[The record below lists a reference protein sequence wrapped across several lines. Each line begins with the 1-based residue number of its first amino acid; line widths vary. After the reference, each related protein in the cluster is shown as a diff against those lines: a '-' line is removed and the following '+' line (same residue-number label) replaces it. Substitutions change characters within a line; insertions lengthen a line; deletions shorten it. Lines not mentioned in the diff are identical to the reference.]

1 MITWMQRHKKW
12 LIVTIWVSTIAFVG
26 AGFVGWGSYN
36 YGKSDSAVAVV
47 GDKEIPLADLQT
59 EYSNLY
65 SQYQNMLGK
74 SFNQELAK
82 QFKLEQMA
90 LQRVIQKYL
99 FLNYADE
106 LGLMTTDLEVA
117 KELVKIP
124 SFLKDGK
131 FDKNTYIS
139 VLKQNRRTVSE
150 FEEQLKKDLLI
161 AKVQKIFNIDL
172 EENEIKNIGSLLF
185 SQDKVSIKIINDDMI
200 KITPTLDELKKYWEE
215 NKDNYKSPKGY
226 DISYFKVEN
235 IEGKD
240 IKAMKKEALREYL
253 NLKKEKIE
261 FQKKVTIYD
270 DSKFLPQEEL
280 NKVFTAQNNEI
291 LKPLLKDDNYYVV
304 KLNKKVEPKV
314 LPFEDVKSQI
324 NKDYIISE
332 KNKQLEE
339 LAKKELQNFKG
350 KDIGYVTRA
359 SDIEIADLTK
369 DEVSELLQAIFKSPT
384 KSNSLNLGS
393 KVVLYEI
400 TDTIMP
406 DFDEKNIEIV
416 KSSIQGAKINTI
428 TTAFLEKLQNK
439 YDVKSYLS
447 E

>member
-47 GDKEIPLADLQT
+47 GNKEVPLADLQT

-65 SQYQNMLGK
+65 AQYQNMLGK

-99 FLNYADE
+99 LLNYADE

-131 FDKNTYIS
+131 FDKNTYVS

-150 FEEQLKKDLLI
+150 FEDQLKKDLLV
-161 AKVQKIFNIDL
+161 AKVQKIFDIAL
-172 EENEIKNIGSLLF
+172 EKNEINNIGSLLF
-185 SQDKVSIKIINDDMI
+185 SQDKISIKIIKDDMI
-200 KITPTLDELKKYWEE
+200 KITPTFDELKKYWEK
-215 NKDNYKSPKGY
+215 NKENYKSPKGY
-226 DISYFKVEN
+226 EISYYKLEN
-235 IEGKD
+235 IDGKD
-240 IKAMKKEALREYL
+240 TKEMKKEALREYL
-253 NLKKEKIE
+253 DLKKEKNQ
-261 FQKKVTIYD
+261 FQKTITIYD
-270 DSKFLPQEEL
+270 NSDFLPKEEL
-280 NKVFTAQNNEI
+280 DKVITAENNEVLKPI
-291 LKPLLKDDNYYVV
+291 LKDNSYYVIRM
-304 KLNKKVEPKV
+304 NKKVAAQT

-324 NKDYIISE
+324 NKAYIVE
-332 KNKQLEE
+332 QKNKQLEE
-339 LAKKELQNFKG
+339 LAQKELKNFNG
-350 KDIGYVTRA
+350 VNIGYVTRA
-359 SDIEIADLTK
+359 SDIEVNGLTK
-369 DEVSELLQAIFKSPT
+369 EETTQVLQTIFKSP
-384 KSNSLNLGS
+384 KKMNYVNLGT
-393 KVVLYEI
+393 KIVLFEI
-400 TDTIMP
+400 TDTMMP
-406 DFDEKNIEIV
+406 TLDEKNIEIV
-416 KSSIQGAKINTI
+416 KSSIEGAKTNAI
-428 TTAFLEKLQNK
+428 TSVFLEKLQNK

>member
-106 LGLMTTDLEVA
+106 LGLMTTDLEVV

-161 AKVQKIFNIDL
+161 TKIQKIFNINL

-185 SQDKVSIKIINDDMI
+185 SQDKISIKIINDDMI
-200 KITPTLDELKKYWEE
+200 KITPTLDELKKHWEE
-215 NKDNYKSPKGY
+215 NKNNYKSPKGY

-261 FQKKVTIYD
+261 FQKTVTIYD
-270 DSKFLPQEEL
+270 DSNFLPQEEL
-280 NKVFTAQNNEI
+280 NKVFTAQNNEV
-291 LKPLLKDDNYYVV
+291 LKPLLKDNNYYVV
-304 KLNKKVEPKV
+304 KLNKKVEPKI
-314 LPFEDVKSQI
+314 LPFEDIKSQV
-324 NKDYIISE
+324 NKDYIMSE

-339 LAKKELQNFKG
+339 LANKELQNFKG
-350 KDIGYVTRA
+350 KDIGYITRA

-369 DEVSELLQAIFKSPT
+369 DEVSQLLQAIFKSPT

-393 KVVLYEI
+393 KIVLYEI
-400 TDTIMP
+400 TDTTMP
-406 DFDEKNIEIV
+406 DFDEKNIELV

>member
-47 GDKEIPLADLQT
+47 GNKEVPLADLQT

-65 SQYQNMLGK
+65 AQYQKMLGK

-82 QFKLEQMA
+82 QFKLKQMA

-99 FLNYADE
+99 LLNYADE

-131 FDKNTYIS
+131 FDKNTYVS

-150 FEEQLKKDLLI
+150 FEDQLKKDLLV
-161 AKVQKIFNIDL
+161 AKVQKIFDIAL
-172 EENEIKNIGSLLF
+172 EKNEINNIGSLLF
-185 SQDKVSIKIINDDMI
+185 SQDKVSIKIIKDDMI
-200 KITPTLDELKKYWEE
+200 KITPTLDELKKYWEK
-215 NKDNYKSPKGY
+215 NKENYKSPKGY
-226 DISYFKVEN
+226 DISYYKVEN
-235 IEGKD
+235 IDGKD
-240 IKAMKKEALREYL
+240 TKEMKKEALREYL
-253 NLKKEKIE
+253 DLKKEKNQ
-261 FQKKVTIYD
+261 FQKTITIFD
-270 DSKFLPQEEL
+270 NSDFLPKEEL
-280 NKVFTAQNNEI
+280 DKVITAENNEVLKPI
-291 LKPLLKDDNYYVV
+291 LKDNSYYVIRM
-304 KLNKKVEPKV
+304 NKKVAAQT

-324 NKDYIISE
+324 NKAYIVE
-332 KNKQLEE
+332 QKNKQLEE
-339 LAKKELQNFKG
+339 LAQKELKNFNG
-350 KDIGYVTRA
+350 VNIGYVTRA
-359 SDIEIADLTK
+359 SDIEVNGLTK
-369 DEVSELLQAIFKSPT
+369 EETTQVLQTIFKSP
-384 KSNSLNLGS
+384 KKMNYVNLGT
-393 KVVLYEI
+393 KIVLFEI
-400 TDTIMP
+400 TDTMMP
-406 DFDEKNIEIV
+406 TLDEKNIEIV
-416 KSSIQGAKINTI
+416 TSSIEGAKTNAI
-428 TTAFLEKLQNK
+428 TSVFLEKLQNK

>member
-12 LIVTIWVSTIAFVG
+12 LIITIWVSTIAFVG

-47 GDKEIPLADLQT
+47 GDKEIPLADLQS

-82 QFKLEQMA
+82 QFKLEEMA

-161 AKVQKIFNIDL
+161 AKVQKIFKIDL

-185 SQDKVSIKIINDDMI
+185 SQDRVSIKVINDNMI
-200 KITPTLDELKKYWEE
+200 KITPALDELKKYWEQ

-226 DISYFKVEN
+226 KISYFKVDN

-240 IKAMKKEALREYL
+240 TKQMRKEALREYL
-253 NLKKEKIE
+253 NLKKEKLE
-261 FQKKVTIYD
+261 FQKTITIYD
-270 DSKFLPQEEL
+270 DSDFLPQEEL
-280 NKVFTAQNNEI
+280 NKVFAAQNNEI
-291 LKPLLKDDNYYVV
+291 LKPVLKNNNYYVV
-304 KLNKKVEPKV
+304 RLNKKVEPKA
-314 LPFEDVKSQI
+314 LAFEDVKSQI

-339 LAKKELQNFKG
+339 LANKELQNFKG
-350 KDIGYVTRA
+350 KDIGYITRA
-359 SDIEIADLTK
+359 SGIEIPDLTK
-369 DEVSELLQAIFKSPT
+369 DEVSQLLQAIFKSST
-384 KSNSLNLGS
+384 KSNYLNLGA
-393 KVVLYEI
+393 KAVLYEI
-400 TDTIMP
+400 TDTTMP
-406 DFDEKNIEIV
+406 TFDEKNTEII
-416 KSSIQGAKINTI
+416 KASIQSAKTNTI
-428 TTAFLEKLQNK
+428 TTLFLEKLQNK

>member
-47 GDKEIPLADLQT
+47 GNKEVPLVDLQN

-99 FLNYADE
+99 LLNYADD
-106 LGLMTTDLEVA
+106 LGLLTTDLEVA

-131 FDKNTYIS
+131 FDKNTYVS

-150 FEEQLKKDLLI
+150 FESQLKKDLLVT
-161 AKVQKIFNIDL
+161 KVQKIFNLQL

-185 SQDKVSIKIINDDMI
+185 SQDRVSIKIINDDMI
-200 KITPTLDELKKYWEE
+200 KITPSLDELTKYWEQYKE
-215 NKDNYKSPKGY
+215 NYKSPKGY
-226 DISYFKVEN
+226 EISYSKIAN

-240 IKAMKKEALREYL
+240 TKQMKQEALREYL
-253 NLKKEKIE
+253 DLKKDKSK
-261 FQKKVTIYD
+261 FQETITIYD
-270 DSKFLPQEEL
+270 NSDFLPKEEL
-280 NKVFTAQNNEI
+280 DKVIAAENNEI
-291 LKPLLKDDNYYVV
+291 LKPILKDNNYYVIKV
-304 KLNKKVEPKV
+304 NKKVPAKN
-314 LPFEDVKSQI
+314 LPFEDIKSQI
-324 NKDYIISE
+324 NKEYIITQ
-332 KNKQLEE
+332 KNKKLEE
-339 LAKKELQNFKG
+339 LAQKELKNFKG
-350 KDIGYVTRA
+350 EDLGYITR
-359 SDIEIADLTK
+359 SSNIEVKGLNQ
-369 DEVSELLQAIFKSPT
+369 DETSQLLQTIFKSPT
-384 KSNSLNLGS
+384 KLNYLNLGE
-393 KVVLYEI
+393 KAVLFEI
-400 TDTIMP
+400 TDTTMP
-406 DFDEKNIEIV
+406 TFDEKNIEIV
-416 KSSIQGAKINTI
+416 KSSIQGAKTNSI
-428 TTAFLEKLQNK
+428 TSAFLEKLQNK

>member
-36 YGKSDSAVAVV
+36 YGRSDSAVAVV
-47 GDKEIPLADLQT
+47 GDKEVPLADLQS

-74 SFNQELAK
+74 NFNQELAK
-82 QFKLEQMA
+82 QFKLEEMA

-99 FLNYADE
+99 FLNYADD

-131 FDKNTYIS
+131 FDKNTYVS

-150 FEEQLKKDLLI
+150 FEEQLKKDLLV
-161 AKVQKIFNIDL
+161 AKVQKIYNLPL
-172 EENEIKNIGSLLF
+172 EKNEINNIGSLLF
-185 SQDKVSIKIINDDMI
+185 SQDKVSVKVINDNLI
-200 KITPTLDELKKYWEE
+200 KITPTLDQLKKYWEE
-215 NKDNYKSPKGY
+215 NKENYKSLKGY
-226 DISYFKVEN
+226 DISYSKIEN

-240 IKAMKKEALREYL
+240 IKQMKKTALREYL
-253 NLKKEKIE
+253 DLKKEKTQ
-261 FQKKVTIYD
+261 FQNTTTIYD
-270 DSKFLPQEEL
+270 GSDFLPQKEL
-280 NKVFTAQNNEI
+280 DVIFKATDNEVLKPI
-291 LKPLLKDDNYYVV
+291 LKDNNYYVV
-304 KLNKKVEPKV
+304 RLNKKIQPQV

-324 NKDYIISE
+324 NKNYIME
-332 KNKQLEE
+332 QKNKKLEE
-339 LAKKELQNFKG
+339 LAQKELKDFKG
-350 KDIGYVTRA
+350 TDIGYITR
-359 SDIEIADLTK
+359 SSNVEINGLSNEETAQ
-369 DEVSELLQAIFKSPT
+369 VLQNIFKSS
-384 KSNSLNLGS
+384 KKENYMNLGT
-393 KVVLYEI
+393 KAVLFKIE
-400 TDTIMP
+400 DTTMP
-406 DFDEKNIEIV
+406 TFDEKNIEMV
-416 KSSIQGAKINTI
+416 KSSIEGAKTNAI
-428 TTAFLEKLQNK
+428 TSLFLEKLQNK

>member
-47 GDKEIPLADLQT
+47 GNKEVPLADLQT

-65 SQYQNMLGK
+65 AQYQNMLGK

-99 FLNYADE
+99 LLNYADE

-131 FDKNTYIS
+131 FDKNTYVS

-150 FEEQLKKDLLI
+150 FEDQLKKDLLV
-161 AKVQKIFNIDL
+161 AKVQKIFDIAL
-172 EENEIKNIGSLLF
+172 EKNEINNIGSLLF
-185 SQDKVSIKIINDDMI
+185 SQDKVSIKIIKDDMI
-200 KITPTLDELKKYWEE
+200 KITPTLDELKKYWEK
-215 NKDNYKSPKGY
+215 NKENYKSPKGY
-226 DISYFKVEN
+226 EISYYKVEN
-235 IEGKD
+235 VDEKD
-240 IKAMKKEALREYL
+240 TKEMKKEALREYL
-253 NLKKEKIE
+253 DLKKEKNL
-261 FQKKVTIYD
+261 FQKTITIYD
-270 DSKFLPQEEL
+270 NSDFLPKEEL
-280 NKVFTAQNNEI
+280 DKVITAENNEVLKPI
-291 LKPLLKDDNYYVV
+291 LKDNSYYVIRM
-304 KLNKKVEPKV
+304 NKKVAAQT

-324 NKDYIISE
+324 NKAYIVE
-332 KNKQLEE
+332 QKNKQLEE
-339 LAKKELQNFKG
+339 LAQKELKNFNG
-350 KDIGYVTRA
+350 VNIGYVTRA
-359 SDIEIADLTK
+359 SDIEVNGLTK
-369 DEVSELLQAIFKSPT
+369 EETTQVLQTIFKSPKKMNYVNLET
-384 KSNSLNLGS
+384 KIELF
-393 KVVLYEI
+393 EI
-400 TDTIMP
+400 TDTMMP
-406 DFDEKNIEIV
+406 TLDEKNIEIV
-416 KSSIQGAKINTI
+416 TSSIEGAKTNAI
-428 TTAFLEKLQNK
+428 TSVFLEKLQNK

>member
-47 GDKEIPLADLQT
+47 GNKEVPLADLQT

-65 SQYQNMLGK
+65 AQYQNMLGK

-99 FLNYADE
+99 LLNYADE

-131 FDKNTYIS
+131 FDKNTYVS

-150 FEEQLKKDLLI
+150 FEDQLKKDLLV
-161 AKVQKIFNIDL
+161 AKVQKIFDIAL
-172 EENEIKNIGSLLF
+172 EKNEINNIGSLLF
-185 SQDKVSIKIINDDMI
+185 SQDKVSIKIIKDDMI
-200 KITPTLDELKKYWEE
+200 KITPTFDELKKYWEK
-215 NKDNYKSPKGY
+215 NKENYKSPKGY
-226 DISYFKVEN
+226 EISYYKVEN
-235 IEGKD
+235 IDGKD
-240 IKAMKKEALREYL
+240 TKEMKKEALREYL
-253 NLKKEKIE
+253 DLKKEKNQ
-261 FQKKVTIYD
+261 FQKTITIYD
-270 DSKFLPQEEL
+270 NSDFLPKEEL
-280 NKVFTAQNNEI
+280 DKVITAENNEVLKPI
-291 LKPLLKDDNYYVV
+291 LKDNSYYVIRM
-304 KLNKKVEPKV
+304 NKKVAAQT

-324 NKDYIISE
+324 NKAYIVE
-332 KNKQLEE
+332 QKNKQLEE
-339 LAKKELQNFKG
+339 LAQKELKNFNG
-350 KDIGYVTRA
+350 VNIGYVTRA
-359 SDIEIADLTK
+359 SDIEVNGLTK
-369 DEVSELLQAIFKSPT
+369 EETTQVLQTIFKSP
-384 KSNSLNLGS
+384 KKMNYVNLGT
-393 KVVLYEI
+393 KIVLFEI
-400 TDTIMP
+400 TDTMMP
-406 DFDEKNIEIV
+406 TLDEKNIEIV
-416 KSSIQGAKINTI
+416 KSSIEGAKTNAI
-428 TTAFLEKLQNK
+428 TSVFLEKLQNK

>member
-47 GDKEIPLADLQT
+47 GDKEVPLADLQS

-74 SFNQELAK
+74 NFNQELAK
-82 QFKLEQMA
+82 QFKLEEMA

-99 FLNYADE
+99 FLNYADD

-131 FDKNTYIS
+131 FDKNTYVS

-150 FEEQLKKDLLI
+150 FEEQLKKDLLV
-161 AKVQKIFNIDL
+161 AKVQKIYNLPL
-172 EENEIKNIGSLLF
+172 EKNEINNIGSLLF
-185 SQDKVSIKIINDDMI
+185 SQDKVSVKVINDNLI
-200 KITPTLDELKKYWEE
+200 KITPTLDQLKKYWEE
-215 NKDNYKSPKGY
+215 NKENYKSLKGY
-226 DISYFKVEN
+226 DISYSKIEN

-240 IKAMKKEALREYL
+240 IKQMKKTALREYL
-253 NLKKEKIE
+253 DLKKEKTQ
-261 FQKKVTIYD
+261 FQNTTTIYD
-270 DSKFLPQEEL
+270 GSDFLPQKEL
-280 NKVFTAQNNEI
+280 DVIFKATDNEVLKPI
-291 LKPLLKDDNYYVV
+291 LKDNNYYVV
-304 KLNKKVEPKV
+304 RLNKKIQPQV

-324 NKDYIISE
+324 NKNYIME
-332 KNKQLEE
+332 QKNKKLEE
-339 LAKKELQNFKG
+339 LAQKELQDFKG
-350 KDIGYVTRA
+350 TDIGYITRA
-359 SDIEIADLTK
+359 SNVEINGLSNEETAQ
-369 DEVSELLQAIFKSPT
+369 VLQNIFKSS
-384 KSNSLNLGS
+384 KKENYMNLGT
-393 KVVLYEI
+393 KAVLFKIE
-400 TDTIMP
+400 DTTMP
-406 DFDEKNIEIV
+406 TFDEKNIEMV
-416 KSSIQGAKINTI
+416 KSSIEGAKTNAI
-428 TTAFLEKLQNK
+428 TSLFLEKLQNK

>member
-47 GDKEIPLADLQT
+47 GDKEVPLADLQS

-74 SFNQELAK
+74 NFNQELAK
-82 QFKLEQMA
+82 QFKLEEMA

-99 FLNYADE
+99 FLNYADD
-106 LGLMTTDLEVA
+106 LGLITTDLEVA

-131 FDKNTYIS
+131 FDKNTYVS

-150 FEEQLKKDLLI
+150 FEEQLKKDLLV
-161 AKVQKIFNIDL
+161 AKVQKIYNLPL
-172 EENEIKNIGSLLF
+172 EKNEITNIGSLLF
-185 SQDKVSIKIINDDMI
+185 SQDKVSVKVINDNLI
-200 KITPTLDELKKYWEE
+200 KITPTLDQLKKYWEE
-215 NKDNYKSPKGY
+215 NKENYKSLQGY
-226 DISYFKVEN
+226 DISYSKIEN

-240 IKAMKKEALREYL
+240 IKQMKKTALREYL
-253 NLKKEKIE
+253 NLKKEKTQ
-261 FQKKVTIYD
+261 FQNTTTIYD
-270 DSKFLPQEEL
+270 GSDFLPQKELEEIF
-280 NKVFTAQNNEI
+280 KAANNEVLKPI
-291 LKPLLKDDNYYVV
+291 LKDNNYYVV
-304 KLNKKVEPKV
+304 RLNKKIQPQI

-324 NKDYIISE
+324 NKNYIME
-332 KNKQLEE
+332 QKNKQLEE
-339 LAKKELQNFKG
+339 LAQKELKNFNG
-350 KDIGYVTRA
+350 TDIGYITRA
-359 SDIEIADLTK
+359 SNVEINGLSNEETAQ
-369 DEVSELLQAIFKSPT
+369 VLQNIFKSS
-384 KSNSLNLGS
+384 KKENYMNLGT
-393 KVVLYEI
+393 KAVLFKIE
-400 TDTIMP
+400 DTTMP
-406 DFDEKNIEIV
+406 TFDEKNIEMV
-416 KSSIQGAKINTI
+416 KSSIEGAKTNAI
-428 TTAFLEKLQNK
+428 TSLFLEKLQNK